1 MVDLK
6 KIAIT
11 SGLLPVAGL
20 LTALDKNE
28 SFQVVS
34 EETEITTTST
44 KKSSNTDDPVDIF
57 RIIQYLIMV
66 IIFFGA
72 IYLSFKCNDGFHL
85 GDLLLACCCSPR
97 YLVYRLA
104 IPCRPDRR
112 YLYRRGNNIGR
123 MR

>member
-34 EETEITTTST
+34 EETEITTVST

-85 GDLLLACCCSPR
+85 GDFLIACCCSPC
-97 YLVYRLA
+97 YVIYRLA
-104 IPCRPDRR
+104 IPCDQYRGYNYVRR
-112 YLYRRGNNIGR
+112 TNIGR

>member
-1 MVDLK
+1 MVTFK

-11 SGLLPVAGL
+11 CGLLPVAGL

-28 SFQVVS
+28 SFQIVS
-34 EETEITTTST
+34 EQTEITTTST
-44 KKSSNTDDPVDIF
+44 KKSSNSDDPVDIF
-57 RIIQYLIMV
+57 KIIQYLIMV
-66 IIFFGA
+66 LMFFGA

-85 GDLLLACCCSPR
+85 GDLLLACCCSPC

-104 IPCRPDRR
+104 IPCRPDRPF
-112 YLYRRGNNIGR
+112 LYRKGNNIGR